1 MSTWKGIILAG
12 GSGTRLAPLTKA
24 ISKQLLPVYDKPMV
38 YYPLSTLIQI
48 GIKDIAIITAPDP
61 QHLFQNLLSDGKQL
75 GCNFEY
81 FVQEKP
87 AGLAEAFIITEQF
100 IKNSPTCLIL
110 GDNIFYGNGLIT
122 QAKKAMTKSEGATVF
137 GYRVNDPERYGVVE
151 FDETNKA
158 ISIEEK
164 PSKPKSPYAIPGLY
178 FYDQQV
184 IRIAKSL
191 TPSQRGELEITDIN
205 KSYLTNN
212 KLQVEVIERG
222 VALLDA
228 GTFESLLQAS
238 SFIHA
243 VQERQGL
250 MIGSP
255 EESALASG
263 FIGDEQLKVLAD
275 SQKKNAYGQY
285 LLNLIGKK
293 NADN

>member
-1 MSTWKGIILAG
+1 MSAWKGIILAG

-48 GIKDIAIITAPDP
+48 GIKDIAVITAPDQ

-100 IKNSPTCLIL
+100 IKDGPTCLIL
-110 GDNIFYGNGLIT
+110 GDNIFYGNGLINL
-122 QAKKAMTKSEGATVF
+122 AKKAMTKSDGATVF

-178 FYDQQV
+178 FYDQEV

-205 KSYLTNN
+205 KSYLANN

-222 VALLDA
+222 VAWLDA

-255 EESALASG
+255 EESAWANG
-263 FIGDEQLKVLAD
+263 FIGDEQLKELAD
-275 SQKKNAYGQY
+275 FQKKNAYGQY

>member
-48 GIKDIAIITAPDP
+48 GIKDIAIITAPDQ

-151 FDETNKA
+151 FDETKKA

-164 PSKPKSPYAIPGLY
+164 PSKPNSPYAIPGLY

-222 VALLDA
+222 VAWLDA

-255 EESALASG
+255 EESAWASG

>member
-1 MSTWKGIILAG
+1 
-12 GSGTRLAPLTKA
+12 
-24 ISKQLLPVYDKPMV
+24 
-38 YYPLSTLIQI
+38 
-48 GIKDIAIITAPDP
+48 
-61 QHLFQNLLSDGKQL
+61 
-75 GCNFEY
+75 
-81 FVQEKP
+81 
-87 AGLAEAFIITEQF
+87 LAEAFIITEQF

-191 TPSQRGELEITDIN
+191 TLSQRGELEITDIN

-222 VALLDA
+222 VAWLDA

-255 EESALASG
+255 EESAWASG

>member
-1 MSTWKGIILAG
+1 MSAWKGIILAG

-48 GIKDIAIITAPDP
+48 GIKDIAIITAPDQ

-81 FVQEKP
+81 FTQEKP

-100 IKNSPTCLIL
+100 IKSSPTCLIL
-110 GDNIFYGNGLIT
+110 GDNIFYGNGLINL
-122 QAKKAMTKSEGATVF
+122 AKKAMSKSDGATVF

-158 ISIEEK
+158 VSIEEK

-178 FYDQQV
+178 FYDQEV

-205 KSYLTNN
+205 KSYLANN

-222 VALLDA
+222 VAWLDA

-255 EESALASG
+255 EESAWANG
-263 FIGDEQLKVLAD
+263 FIGNEQLKELAE

-285 LLNLIGKK
+285 LLNLVGNN
-293 NADN
+293 NANN

>member
-1 MSTWKGIILAG
+1 MSAWKGIILAG

-24 ISKQLLPVYDKPMV
+24 ISKQLLPVYDKPMI
-38 YYPLSTLIQI
+38 YYPLSTLLQI
-48 GIKDIAIITAPDP
+48 GIKDIAIITAPDQQP
-61 QHLFQNLLSDGKQL
+61 LFRKLLSDGKQL

-81 FVQEKP
+81 FVQDKP

-100 IKNSPTCLIL
+100 IKNSQTCLIL

-122 QAKKAMTKSEGATVF
+122 LAKRAMAKSEGATVF

-151 FDETNKA
+151 FDENNTA

-164 PSKPKSPYAIPGLY
+164 PTKPKSPYAIPGLY
-178 FYDQQV
+178 FYDQEV

-191 TPSQRGELEITDIN
+191 APSQRGELEITDIN
-205 KSYLTNN
+205 KSYLANN
-212 KLQVEVIERG
+212 KLRVEVIERG
-222 VALLDA
+222 VAWLDA

-250 MIGSP
+250 MVGSP
-255 EESALASG
+255 EESSWANG
-263 FIGDEQLKVLAD
+263 FIQDGQLKVLAE

-285 LLNLIGKK
+285 LLNLVEKK
-293 NADN
+293 NANN

>member
-1 MSTWKGIILAG
+1 MSTWKGIILSG

-48 GIKDIAIITAPDP
+48 GIKDIAIITAPDQ

-222 VALLDA
+222 VAWLDA

-255 EESALASG
+255 EESAWASG

>member
-1 MSTWKGIILAG
+1 MSAWKGIILAG

-24 ISKQLLPVYDKPMV
+24 ISKQLLPVYDKPMI
-38 YYPLSTLIQI
+38 YYPLSTLLQI
-48 GIKDIAIITAPDP
+48 GIKDIAIITAPD
-61 QHLFQNLLSDGKQL
+61 QQLLFQNLLSDGRQL

-81 FVQEKP
+81 FVQDKP
-87 AGLAEAFIITEQF
+87 AGLAEAFIIAEQF

-110 GDNIFYGNGLIT
+110 GDNIFYGNGLINL
-122 QAKKAMTKSEGATVF
+122 AKKAMTKSEGATVF

-151 FDETNKA
+151 FDKTNKA

-164 PSKPKSPYAIPGLY
+164 PINPKSPYAIPGLY
-178 FYDQQV
+178 FYDQKV
-184 IRIAKSL
+184 IDIAKSL
-191 TPSQRGELEITDIN
+191 SPSQRGELEITDVN
-205 KSYLTNN
+205 KTYLT
-212 KLQVEVIERG
+212 KGMLRVEVIERG
-222 VALLDA
+222 VAWLDA

-255 EESALASG
+255 EECVWANG
-263 FIGDEQLKVLAD
+263 FITDEQLKLLAE

-285 LLNLIGKK
+285 LLNLVEMK
-293 NADN
+293 NANN

>member
-1 MSTWKGIILAG
+1 MKGIVLAG
-12 GSGTRLAPLTKA
+12 GSGTRLYPITKG

-48 GIKDIAIITAPDP
+48 GIKDIAIITAPDQ

-222 VALLDA
+222 VAWLDA

-255 EESALASG
+255 EESAWASG

>member
-1 MSTWKGIILAG
+1 MLFRS
-12 GSGTRLAPLTKA
+12 
-24 ISKQLLPVYDKPMV
+24 
-38 YYPLSTLIQI
+38 STLIQI
-48 GIKDIAIITAPDP
+48 GIKDIAIITAPDQ

-222 VALLDA
+222 VAWLDA

-255 EESALASG
+255 EESAWASG

>member
-48 GIKDIAIITAPDP
+48 GIKDIAIITAPDQ

-178 FYDQQV
+178 FYDQQF

-191 TPSQRGELEITDIN
+191 TLSQRGELEITDIN

-222 VALLDA
+222 VAWLDA

-255 EESALASG
+255 EESAWASG

>member
-1 MSTWKGIILAG
+1 MA
-12 GSGTRLAPLTKA
+12 
-24 ISKQLLPVYDKPMV
+24 D
-38 YYPLSTLIQI
+38 
-48 GIKDIAIITAPDP
+48 
-61 QHLFQNLLSDGKQL
+61 
-75 GCNFEY
+75 
-81 FVQEKP
+81 
-87 AGLAEAFIITEQF
+87 
-100 IKNSPTCLIL
+100 TCLIL

-222 VALLDA
+222 VAWLDA

-255 EESALASG
+255 EESAWASG

>member
-48 GIKDIAIITAPDP
+48 GIKDIAIITAPDQ

-151 FDETNKA
+151 FDETKKA

-222 VALLDA
+222 VAWLDA

-250 MIGSP
+250 MIGYP
-255 EESALASG
+255 EESAWASG

>member
-1 MSTWKGIILAG
+1 MSAWKGIILAG

-24 ISKQLLPVYDKPMV
+24 ISKQLLPVYDKPMI

-48 GIKDIAIITAPDP
+48 GIKDIAIVTAPDQ

-122 QAKKAMTKSEGATVF
+122 QAKKAMTKSDGATVF

-151 FDETNKA
+151 FDENNKA

-164 PSKPKSPYAIPGLY
+164 PSKPRSPYAIPGLY
-178 FYDQQV
+178 FYDQEV
-184 IRIAKSL
+184 IRIAKCL

-205 KSYLTNN
+205 KTYLANN

-222 VALLDA
+222 VAWLDA

-255 EESALASG
+255 EESAWANR
-263 FIGDEQLKVLAD
+263 FIGDEQLKELAD

-285 LLNLIGKK
+285 LLNLVGKK
-293 NADN
+293 NANN

>member
-12 GSGTRLAPLTKA
+12 GSETRLAPLTKA

-48 GIKDIAIITAPDP
+48 GIKDIAIITAPDQ

-178 FYDQQV
+178 FYYQQV

-222 VALLDA
+222 VAWLDA

-255 EESALASG
+255 EESAWASG

>member
-1 MSTWKGIILAG
+1 MSAWKGIILAG

-48 GIKDIAIITAPDP
+48 GIKDIAIITAPDQ
-61 QHLFQNLLSDGKQL
+61 QHLFKNLLSDGKQL

-81 FVQEKP
+81 FVQDKP

-110 GDNIFYGNGLIT
+110 GDNIFYGNGLINL
-122 QAKKAMTKSEGATVF
+122 AKKAMTKSDGATVF

-158 ISIEEK
+158 VSIEEK
-164 PSKPKSPYAIPGLY
+164 PSKPKSSYAIPGLY
-178 FYDQQV
+178 FYDQEV

-205 KSYLTNN
+205 KSYLANN
-212 KLQVEVIERG
+212 KLRVEVIERG
-222 VALLDA
+222 VAWLDA

-255 EESALASG
+255 EESAWANG
-263 FIGDEQLKVLAD
+263 FIEDEQLKELAD

-285 LLNLIGKK
+285 LLNLVGKK
-293 NADN
+293 NANN